1 MSKLNKANKKAN
13 IFQTLKLFFL
23 LFDPSCIFVGK
34 TTGGIGDALMTTA
47 QIRLIKN
54 RFPQKKIVVETKYPE
69 LFVNNPYVYFAVN
82 KHIMKTKRHI
92 KRYYIID
99 STHQEH
105 ILKQVIK
112 STGLEVKEFDLQLD
126 LFFSKEEIKWQKE
139 NFDFSYISICPS
151 GKQDF
156 CANRKEWGIDNFQKV
171 VNAFSDMKFVQIGG
185 KETPLLENVIDK
197 RGLPIRKSAGII
209 KQSLFFLGLE
219 GGLMHLANAV
229 HTPAIIIYG
238 GFILPESSAYPEN
251 ITIYNKVDCS
261 PCYISYQRMAD
272 CPSMKCMKGISPK
285 LVTKKIKEMLKRINY
300 NSAIDGK
307 N

>member
-1 MSKLNKANKKAN
+1 MSKLNRKNRKAN
-13 IFQTLKLFFL
+13 IFQTLKLLFL

-47 QIRLIKN
+47 QIRLLKN
-54 RFPQKKIVVETKYPE
+54 RFPKKKIVVETKYPE
-69 LFVNNPYVYFAVN
+69 LFVYNPCVYFVVN

-126 LFFSKEEIKWQKE
+126 LFFSEEEIKWQKE
-139 NFDFSYISICPS
+139 NFEFPYISICPS

-171 VNAFSDMKFVQIGG
+171 VNAFPEMKFVQIGT
-185 KETPLLENVIDK
+185 KEIHLLENVIDR

-229 HTPAIIIYG
+229 HKPAVIIYG
-238 GFILPESSAYPEN
+238 GLILPESSAYPEN

-261 PCYISYQRMAD
+261 PCYISYKRMTN
-272 CPSMKCMKGISPK
+272 CPSMKCMKGISSK
-285 LVTKKIKEMLKRINY
+285 LVTKKIKEMLKKVNY